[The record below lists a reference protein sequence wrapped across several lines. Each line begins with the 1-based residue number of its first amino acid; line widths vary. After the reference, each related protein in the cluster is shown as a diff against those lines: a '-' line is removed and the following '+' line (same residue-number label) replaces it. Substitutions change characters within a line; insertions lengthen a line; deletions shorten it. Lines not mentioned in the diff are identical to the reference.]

1 MYTVHMQTIVGV
13 LRGGPRH
20 KHKVS
25 LETGHAIFSQLPE
38 QRYQTRDIFIDTQG
52 AWYVAGRPVSPEQ
65 ALNTID
71 IAFPVLF
78 SEYGTIQKECERYG
92 VPYVGANS
100 AASAFTLH
108 NVLSKECAREQG
120 IKTPRYTLI
129 DAVEGE
135 DRKISEII
143 STFFQ
148 PVIIKPVRH
157 TSSVGASI
165 VSGYVQLYRAVIDML
180 ALDVG
185 SVLVEEYISGRR
197 VTVVVIEGLRNE
209 ELYTPPPVE
218 ITPMSDEYFS
228 TTSVRSSEDVRHIC
242 PAPFPTNVS
251 EELMSAAR
259 TMHHALGIRHY
270 SLSDLIVSPR
280 GVYYLG
286 TKTLPYLT
294 QQSPLPISLE
304 AVGVSMSDFLEH
316 ITSLAR
322 HG

>member
-1 MYTVHMQTIVGV
+1 MQTIVGV

-25 LETGHAIFSQLPE
+25 LETGHVVASQLPE
-38 QRYQTRDIFIDTQG
+38 QQWNTRDIFIDTQG
-52 AWYVAGRPVSPEQ
+52 TWHVAGRPVSPEQ
-65 ALNTID
+65 ALNTVD
-71 IAFPVLF
+71 VAFPVLF
-78 SEYGTIQKECERYG
+78 SEYGAIQRECERYG

-100 AASAFTLH
+100 AASALTLH
-108 NVLSKECAREQG
+108 KVLSKECAREQK
-120 IKTPRYTLI
+120 IETPRYTLI

-135 DRKISEII
+135 DSKISEIVR
-143 STFFQ
+143 TFFQ

-157 TSSVGASI
+157 TSSTGASI
-165 VSGYVQLYRAVIDML
+165 VSGYVQLYSAVIDML
-180 ALDVG
+180 ALDG
-185 SVLVEEYISGRR
+185 ESVLVEEYISGRR

-218 ITPMSDEYFS
+218 ITPVSDEYFS
-228 TTSVRSSEDVRHIC
+228 AISAGSLEEVRQVC
-242 PAPFPTNVS
+242 PAPFQADIS

-259 TMHHALGIRHY
+259 TMHRALGIRHY
-270 SLSDLIVSPR
+270 SLSDFIVSPR

-294 QQSPLPISLE
+294 QQSPLPVSLE
-304 AVGVSMSDFLEH
+304 AVGVSMPDFLEH